1 MGSNQS
7 LTEVMHARKCC
18 CIPMFKSE
26 QHVYSAFFLFWVANT
41 LSKYFFWG
49 VGAQIRFGA
58 KKRKEQKKEKE
69 SEQEG

>member
-1 MGSNQS
+1 
-7 LTEVMHARKCC
+7 
-18 CIPMFKSE
+18 MFKSE